1 MSDRVQPTAPFP
13 PAVRAFTTLR
23 YGAGASA
30 PPFDSFNLGNARGP
44 GGDDPAEVARN
55 RAELVRRF
63 GLPSA
68 PHWLRQVHG
77 TRVVR
82 FTGPPPGPGLPFPP
96 EGGERSGGERTGVA
110 WLRSGPPPQ
119 PSPASGGGGGP
130 GRGGPD
136 GSGPGGVGPGGGGPG
151 GGRPGGG
158 GRGGGG
164 EVRSFPAASDRLPPP
179 PAGEGWGGGNTPHP
193 GEPGADSAGDAKAA
207 AQSTAGCAE
216 EPEADAAVTSTP
228 GVVLAILT
236 ADCLPVVFAARD
248 GTEVAI
254 AHAGWQ
260 GLANGVL
267 EATLAAMHTAPRELL
282 AWIGPCA
289 GPARYEVGRDVFD
302 AFTAPDPDARAAFV
316 PTREGHWRV
325 DLPALA
331 RRRLAAAGMAPQAV
345 HGGEL
350 CTISDPGRFFSHRRD
365 RRSGRIA
372 TIAWI
377 DPGAR

>member
-1 MSDRVQPTAPFP
+1 MAAHADTHGQAVLVADWPAPP
-13 PAVRAFTTLR
+13 GVVAFTTLR
-23 YGAGASA
+23 HGPGVSA
-30 PPFDSFNLGNARGP
+30 APFDRFNLGARC
-44 GGDDPAEVARN
+44 GDDPAAVATN
-55 RAELVRRF
+55 RQALRAGL
-63 GLPSA
+63 GLPSH
-68 PHWLRQVHG
+68 PHWLQQVHG
-77 TRVVR
+77 TAVLRVEAPLTAPR
-82 FTGPPPGPGLPFPP
+82 PP
-96 EGGERSGGERTGVA
+96 EQE
-110 WLRSGPPPQ
+110 PQ
-119 PSPASGGGGGP
+119 
-130 GRGGPD
+130 
-136 GSGPGGVGPGGGGPG
+136 
-151 GGRPGGG
+151 
-158 GRGGGG
+158 
-164 EVRSFPAASDRLPPP
+164 
-179 PAGEGWGGGNTPHP
+179 
-193 GEPGADSAGDAKAA
+193 
-207 AQSTAGCAE
+207 
-216 EPEADAAVTSTP
+216 ADAAVTAVP
-228 GVVLAILT
+228 GAVLAILT